1 LVGYNKVAKAF
12 LMIFDE
18 DENGNFF
25 SGKYTK
31 YKMGSVFKYGQIEGV
46 AVNEKGIYI
55 SAEAFKKIGFQVK
68 QSLYFV
74 PFERL

>member
-1 LVGYNKVAKAF
+1 MGYNKVAKAF

-25 SGKYTK
+25 NGKYTK
-31 YKMGSVFKYGQIEGV
+31 YKLGSVFKYGQIEGV
-46 AVNEKGIYI
+46 AVDEKGIYI
-55 SAEAFKKIGFQVK
+55 SGEEFKKIGFQAK